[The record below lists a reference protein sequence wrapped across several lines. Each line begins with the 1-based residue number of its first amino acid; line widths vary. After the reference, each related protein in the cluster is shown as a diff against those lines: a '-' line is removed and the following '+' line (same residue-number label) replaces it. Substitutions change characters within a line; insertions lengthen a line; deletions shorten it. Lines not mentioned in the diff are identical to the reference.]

1 MIYLLHGDDT
11 AASRKYLTDLVEGLT
26 VTTLD
31 GKSLTIPTLE
41 EAISSGGLFGEAKA
55 VVVEGLFG
63 KNAKKKDFVAFLN
76 NQNVSIILVLWE
88 EKKLLKTSFASLKN
102 AIVRD
107 FLLPS
112 YYFQFLD
119 NFAPNNKK
127 SSFVLYQKLLSNYAA
142 EQLFFSL
149 LKRVRLLAILASG
162 SSTSELSKMSP
173 WQMNNLQKQVRMWKK
188 DSLLRV
194 YEALKQTEIKLKTG
208 KLPVSL
214 SKHLDIVIL
223 SELT

>member
-26 VTTLD
+26 VTTFD

-41 EAISSGGLFGEAKA
+41 EAVASGGLFGEAKA
-55 VVVEGLFG
+55 VVVEGLFA
-63 KNAKKKDFVAFLN
+63 KNAKKKDFISFLN
-76 NQNVSIILVLWE
+76 NHDVQIILVLWE
-88 EKKLLKTSFASLKN
+88 DKKILKTSFASLKK
-102 AIVRD
+102 ATVQD

-119 NFAPNNKK
+119 NFAPSNKK
-127 SSFVLYQKLLSNYAA
+127 GTFMMYQRLLTNYAP

-149 LKRVRLLAILASG
+149 LKRVRLLTVLSSG
-162 SSTSELSKMSP
+162 SNTAELSKMSP
-173 WQMNNLQKQVRMWKK
+173 WQMNNLQKQVRLWKK
-188 DSLLRV
+188 ESLLRM
-194 YEALKQTEIKLKTG
+194 YETLKQTEIKLKTG

>member
-11 AASRKYLTDLVEGLT
+11 VASRKYLTELTEGLT
-26 VTTLD
+26 VTTFD

-55 VVVEGLFG
+55 VVVEGLIA
-63 KNAKKKDFVAFLN
+63 KNPKKKDIVTFLN
-76 NQNVSIILVLWE
+76 NHDVQIVLVFWE
-88 EKKLLKTSFASLKN
+88 EKKVLKTSFASLKK
-102 AIVRD
+102 ATVKD

-119 NFAPNNKK
+119 NFAPSNKK
-127 SSFVLYQKLLSNYAA
+127 SSFLLYQKLLANYAP
-142 EQLFFSL
+142 EQLLFSL
-149 LKRVRLLAILASG
+149 LKRVRLLAILSSG
-162 SSTSELSKMSP
+162 GNTTELSKMSS

-188 DSLLRV
+188 DSLLGV

>member
-26 VTTLD
+26 VTTFD

-55 VVVEGLFG
+55 VVIEGLFA
-63 KNAKKKDFVAFLN
+63 KNAKKKDFVTFLN
-76 NQNVSIILVLWE
+76 NHEVQIILVLWE
-88 EKKLLKTSFASLKN
+88 EKKILKTSFASLKK
-102 AIVRD
+102 ASVQD

-119 NFAPNNKK
+119 NFAPSNKK
-127 SSFVLYQKLLSNYAA
+127 NSFLLYQKLLTNYAP

-162 SSTSELSKMSP
+162 SNTQELAKMSP

-194 YEALKQTEIKLKTG
+194 YEALKQTEIRLKTG